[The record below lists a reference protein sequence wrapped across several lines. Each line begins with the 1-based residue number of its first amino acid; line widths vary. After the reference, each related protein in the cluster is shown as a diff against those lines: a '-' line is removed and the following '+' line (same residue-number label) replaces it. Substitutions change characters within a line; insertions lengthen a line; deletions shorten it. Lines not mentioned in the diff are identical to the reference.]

1 MIKEIEDLA
10 KAIDLGQQ
18 MAEILKKS
26 QMSLFGDPHH
36 VGYERTNASGTMSH
50 IQAKG
55 APKPK
60 STTKHDLPDDVIDAH
75 AHASVSSSEAWE
87 LDKENAYGDTKNP
100 EAVRNAHDKAEAAL
114 VHSANLHEQAANKI
128 RAVNQHA
135 AKHHERSA
143 EYNRKF
149 AEEHGARSHSI
160 WTSEQQAA
168 VEKTEPTEHEQH
180 VAKLVSMTHEAVAKI
195 AQDPKMAEHSVHI
208 QRKLEA
214 LKANPTAK
222 AAHEVLYDVKMMV
235 EKASAPKVGKTEA
248 EASEH
253 LQQVSNRYVKRM
265 HSKLEKFSHADNDD
279 AKNGYPP
286 HIPAK
291 EVEGTEARQH
301 TMGEVYGTHPK
312 TYKGEIVPGGT
323 SFSKE
328 FMEKQEA
335 NGHNSFILKH
345 TNGNRYLV
353 DSQGYDYARYISKI
367 KEEPKTETPAPTAAQ
382 TKPAI
387 PTSRVTVETTEH
399 EMSHGK
405 MPKGAGRWMFSRNR
419 KIDFANH
426 KEGEDYI
433 TTPHMPYAEAKK
445 HAKQWAASKGHGL
458 IWTMP

>member
-1 MIKEIEDLA
+1 MKNEFIDDLT

-36 VGYERTNASGTMSH
+36 VGYERTSASGTVSH

-55 APKPK
+55 AQGLPEHHMEA
-60 STTKHDLPDDVIDAH
+60 SHHADNISYDLATNGLSH
-75 AHASVSSSEAWE
+75 H
-87 LDKENAYGDTKNP
+87 T
-100 EAVRNAHDKAEAAL
+100 HAEAAAA
-114 VHSANLHEQAANKI
+114 HQHAMNLHHQAAKLYKEDSTPYTYHM
-128 RAVNQHA
+128 RKNQH
-135 AKHHERSA
+135 HFETSLEHER
-143 EYNRKF
+143 EQNRQDKLT
-149 AEEHGARSHSI
+149 ANP
-160 WTSEQQAA
+160 
-168 VEKTEPTEHEQH
+168 EPTEHADN
-180 VAKLVSMTHEAVAKI
+180 VTKLVTMTHEAVAKI
-195 AQDPKMAEHSVHI
+195 SAEPKMAEYKPFI
-208 QRKLEA
+208 DRKLEA

-222 AAHEVLYDVKMMV
+222 AAHDVLSDVKMMV
-235 EKASAPKVGKTEA
+235 EKASEPKISKTEA

-253 LQQVSNRYVKRM
+253 LQQVANRYVKRM
-265 HSKLEKFSHADNDD
+265 HSKLEKFSHADSDD
-279 AKNGYPP
+279 ARNGHPP

-291 EVEGTEARQH
+291 EVEGTEARHH
-301 TMGEVYGTHPK
+301 TMGEVYGTHPR

-335 NGHNSFILKH
+335 NGHKSFILKH

-367 KEEPKTETPAPTAAQ
+367 KEEPKAETLAPTAAQ
-382 TKPAI
+382 SKPAI

-405 MPKGAGRWMFSRNR
+405 MPKGAGRWMFSGNR

-433 TTPHMPYAEAKK
+433 ITPHMPYAEAKK